1 MEKITA
7 RLMDTRNLDGLMNKV
22 RRSSFLFL
30 FLKFGFLSHIS
41 VFVFSIWL
49 LSVFKFE
56 MSLFVVIGM

>member
-1 MEKITA
+1 MEKNTA

-22 RRSSFLFL
+22 RRSSLLFL

-41 VFVFSIWL
+41 IFVFSIWL
-49 LSVFKFE
+49 LSVFKLE